1 MSREAQRED
10 SDPAPQTARQ
20 GIPQA
25 PAPQA
30 AGAAQEGDGAA
41 ARDIV
46 IVDIESYCVA
56 PETAVREVIAQIQRN
71 SDGLAL
77 VVDSGRRLLATVTDG
92 DIRRAI
98 LAGVDLEGSVG
109 KLPQGRPPKG
119 YGGPV
124 AAPQGTSAVHLL
136 QLMGEHAIRHVP
148 LLDAENRVVAVASLR
163 RSVNGRNLPLR
174 AVIMAGGFGARLR
187 PLTDS
192 LPKPML
198 PVGGRP
204 LLQRTVEQLRDTG
217 IRNIHITTHYK
228 ADKITTHFGDGGF
241 YDTMVQYSHEDEPL
255 GTAGALKRMEVF
267 EDEPLLVI
275 NGDVLTTVDFRAML
289 DYHREHRAQLTMGV
303 RHYAIKVPYGVIEC
317 EGPEVRRLRE
327 KPEVGFF
334 VNAGIYLVE
343 PTVCHD
349 VPEDRRFDM
358 TDLID
363 LLIARGERVVSFPIH
378 EYWLDIGQVEDYER
392 AQEDVYAGKL

>member
-1 MSREAQRED
+1 MPTPSELREA
-10 SDPAPQTARQ
+10 
-20 GIPQA
+20 
-25 PAPQA
+25 
-30 AGAAQEGDGAA
+30 DGPEV
-41 ARDIV
+41 RDIV
-46 IVDIESYCVA
+46 IVEIGPYCVA

-77 VVDSGRRLLATVTDG
+77 VVDAERRLLATVTDG

-98 LAGVDLEGSVG
+98 LAGVDLQGPVG
-109 KLPQGRPPKG
+109 KLPEGRPQKG
-119 YGGPV
+119 YGKPIT
-124 AAPQGTSAVHLL
+124 ARQGTNAVHLL

-148 LLDAENRVVAVASLR
+148 LMDADHRLVAVASLR
-163 RSVNGRNLPLR
+163 RFVNGRDLPLR
-174 AVIMAGGFGARLR
+174 AVIMAGGLGTRLR

-241 YDTMVQYSHEDEPL
+241 YDTRVQYSFEDQPL

-275 NGDVLTTVDFRAML
+275 NGDVLTTVDYRAML

-303 RHYAIKVPYGVIEC
+303 RRYAIKVPYGVIEC
-317 EGPEVRRLRE
+317 EGPDVRELRE

-334 VNAGIYLVE
+334 VNAGVYLVE
-343 PTVCHD
+343 PKVCRN
-349 VPEDRRFDM
+349 VPDGERFDM

-363 LLIARGERVVSFPIH
+363 LLIARGDRVVSFPIH
-378 EYWLDIGQVEDYER
+378 EYWLDIGQIEDYER
-392 AQEDVYAGKL
+392 AQEDAYAGKL